1 MTLSSLKVIDSSD
14 MKKSSNEIDM
24 VHGPMLAGLFRFAFP
39 LAASSILQLLFNAAD
54 VIVIGRFSTSNS
66 LAAVG
71 ADGLVVSLFA
81 NVFLNLA
88 VGATVLASK
97 YLGAGNKDKVHDVLN
112 TSLVFAAAIGVFFT
126 IIMYF
131 LGKPFLVLLKTP
143 EEVMPAA
150 LQYLYFYLA
159 GLPGVALY
167 NFGAA
172 LLRAKGD
179 TKRPFFFL
187 LVSGILNVFMN
198 LFFVIVCH
206 MDVAGV
212 ALATTIS
219 QYVAT
224 GLLFICLFKE
234 KDAFHLTFHAVR
246 VNGMEL
252 QAILKI
258 GIPSALQCIMFYIA
272 NFVIQAAI
280 NSFGTVTMAGNAAA
294 SNIEM
299 FVWVCMSG
307 FEQAGMTFIS
317 QNLGAHE
324 YKRIDKVN
332 TISILCT
339 ALTGAVFG
347 GIVALFAKQ
356 LMHIYTSDEAA
367 VSQGAVRIY
376 LICGVYGL
384 CGIMDCIAANT
395 RGLGYSLVPSVVTM
409 FGACILRVVW
419 IATVFNVP
427 RNHTLFCLYL
437 AYPVSWVITAVILAI
452 CYIIVRKKVFEKR
465 IA

>member
-1 MTLSSLKVIDSSD
+1 MS

-24 VHGPMLAGLFRFAFP
+24 IHGPVVKGLALFALP

-54 VIVIGRFSTSNS
+54 VIVIGQFSTSNS

-88 VGATVLASK
+88 VGVTVVASK
-97 YLGAGNKDKVHDVLN
+97 YLGSGDKNKVRDVVG
-112 TSLVFAAAIGVFFT
+112 TTFGFAAVIG
-126 IIMYF
+126 IICMVAMYF
-131 LGKPFLVLLKTP
+131 LGRPFLNLLKTP
-143 EEVMPAA
+143 EQVMPAA
-150 LQYLYFYLA
+150 LQYLYFYLP

-187 LVSGILNVFMN
+187 LASGILNVFFN
-198 LFFVIVCH
+198 LFFVIVCK

-224 GLLFICLFKE
+224 GLLLLCLHSE
-234 KDAFHLTFHAVR
+234 KDAFHLSLHGSKF
-246 VNGMEL
+246 NNDEMK
-252 QAILKI
+252 AILKI
-258 GIPSALQCIMFYIA
+258 GVPSALQCVMFYIA

-280 NSFGTVTMAGNAAA
+280 NSCGEKTMAGNAAA
-294 SNIEM
+294 SNIQM

-307 FEQAGMTFIS
+307 CEQAGMTFIS

-324 YKRIDKVN
+324 YKRIGKIN
-332 TISILCT
+332 IASLICT
-339 ALTGAVFG
+339 ALTGGVFG
-347 GIVALFAKQ
+347 GLVAVFAKQ
-356 LMHIYTSDEAA
+356 LLRIYTPDTIAIA
-367 VSQGAVRIY
+367 DGAVRLII
-376 LICGVYGL
+376 ICGIYGT

-395 RGLGYSLVPSVVTM
+395 RGLGYSLVPSVVNM
-409 FGACILRVVW
+409 FGACILRIVW
-419 IATVFNVP
+419 ISTVFSIP
-427 RNHTLFCLYL
+427 QYHTLTCLYL
-437 AYPVSWVITAVILAI
+437 AYPGSWIVTAIILAV
-452 CYIIVRKKVFEKR
+452 CYLVVRRKVFGEKH
-465 IA
+465 ALSK